1 MQRDVEV
8 TDMIFR
14 KEVYLTRD
22 MDEYN
27 RAKDVLADQGIE
39 YTSKSNPMTNPGRYH
54 GTPFIEAS
62 AAYEYHLFV
71 ARKDEKRAERALY
84 SAGVK

>member
-8 TDMIFR
+8 MDMIFR

-22 MDEYN
+22 MNEYN
-27 RAKDVLADQGIE
+27 RAKDVLADQE
-39 YTSKSNPMTNPGRYH
+39 
-54 GTPFIEAS
+54 
-62 AAYEYHLFV
+62 
-71 ARKDEKRAERALY
+71 RAERALY